1 MRFQHTHTLTHS
13 LSVVFATAT
22 HLFQLLYEGVMLCRR
37 AHGIFPHML
46 QAVLESVHF
55 VFELRASIFPFEQL
69 FCQEPIRAR
78 RYCGRRT

>member
-22 HLFQLLYEGVMLCRR
+22 HLVQLLYEGVMVCRR

-55 VFELRASIFPFEQL
+55 VFELRTSVFPFEQL